1 MNEKIE
7 KSKIKFVRENSYQ
20 IRVEAKPVE
29 EQSKTET
36 QSQWMKKAITERE
49 RENLNLGILVSFTG
63 EQSQFAQINKGGTR
77 SI

>member
-7 KSKIKFVRENSYQ
+7 KSKIKFVSENSYQ

-36 QSQWMKKAITERE
+36 QNQ
-49 RENLNLGILVSFTG
+49 
-63 EQSQFAQINKGGTR
+63 
-77 SI
+77 